1 MSYSL
6 ANAKFYLVNPSNPA
20 KTGKK
25 KITRGRIT
33 LEQGI
38 NPVQNFPSSNASS
51 NCPLDPRAQC
61 TQSNAGYARGWRG
74 C

>member
-20 KTGKK
+20 KAEK

-38 NPVQNFPSSNASS
+38 KPVQNFPSSNVSS